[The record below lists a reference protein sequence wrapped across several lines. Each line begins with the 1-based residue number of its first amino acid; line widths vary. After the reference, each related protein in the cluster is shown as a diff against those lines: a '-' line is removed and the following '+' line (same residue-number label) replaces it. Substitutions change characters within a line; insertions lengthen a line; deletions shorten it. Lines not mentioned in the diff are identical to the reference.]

1 MPLPVTSWG
10 TAGSDITS
18 VGFTKKGGTPADT
31 GAITAITGGGGA
43 IPSNVSSSV
52 QYTWS
57 EDAPSS
63 ADYWVEMTL
72 KLKSLNKTQ
81 RLGVTLRSST
91 DSRTFCLIR
100 AYYIAFASD
109 INLQIY
115 TAVDGSFAQV
125 STSYPVTAAD
135 ELEFTLRGECEGSAI
150 RLYEGGVLR
159 RSGTQTAVTQVGR
172 AGIYNTADVVG
183 SDTEGFHILSF
194 TTSFASSGTTF
205 NQAISASVGVTGSV
219 AKTTVF
225 ARAISAAIGV
235 VASISKALA
244 LSQTVSASVSVTSS
258 VSASAVI
265 GKAISGVVA
274 VTASMARSLL
284 PGGGVYNAVKRQYG
298 RVRKFVV
305 SAIMSPLDRGD

>member
-57 EDAPSS
+57 EDAPPS

-205 NQAISASVGVTGSV
+205 NQAISASVGVT
-219 AKTTVF
+219 
-225 ARAISAAIGV
+225 
-235 VASISKALA
+235 ASISKALA
-244 LSQTVSASVSVTSS
+244 LSQTVSASVNVTSS

-274 VTASMARSLL
+274 VTASMARSFL
-284 PGGGVYNAVKRQYG
+284 PGGGVYNAVKRQFG